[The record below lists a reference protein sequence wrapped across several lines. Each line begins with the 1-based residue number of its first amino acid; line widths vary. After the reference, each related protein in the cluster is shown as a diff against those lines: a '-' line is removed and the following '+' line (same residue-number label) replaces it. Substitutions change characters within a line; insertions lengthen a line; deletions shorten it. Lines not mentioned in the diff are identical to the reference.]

1 MSMFTQVKA
10 IASRSRDTLVTDFLG
25 VAALVVTLVGGLY
38 LPGLM

>member
-1 MSMFTQVKA
+1 MLMQVKA

-25 VAALVVTLVGGLY
+25 VAALIVMLLGGLY